1 MARRPGSGPERLDAR
16 QRTGDSRRAVVRR
29 FSRRRRPGKRELHSD
44 NRTRILRNR
53 NENSFP
59 ILVFGNH
66 HAIRPIDG
74 HGQPYHGRGLGCIG
88 GEDDQTGK
96 DGLPA
101 ACSSGE
107 AFFLTGAAGGQ
118 NLYLC
123 TPDNA
128 WTLASGGA
136 RSISITDMAPVTADS
151 GLILVV
157 NPSAPIHLTRVYCA
171 VQGSGSV
178 AMNLDKRAEGTIG
191 ADSGAPLLG
200 PDLTATTSGANTST
214 FLNADGQCGGTTSCA
229 VAAHTPVVMTFTTV
243 TGAPTALNCSVDYA
257 VD

>member
-1 MARRPGSGPERLDAR
+1 MKTAFLFWCLGTTTLFAQSTAMGSRTMEGDWDASGAKTTKPA
-16 QRTGDSRRAVVRR
+16 RTGTA
-29 FSRRRRPGKRELHSD
+29 
-44 NRTRILRNR
+44 
-53 NENSFP
+53 
-59 ILVFGNH
+59 
-66 HAIRPIDG
+66 
-74 HGQPYHGRGLGCIG
+74 
-88 GEDDQTGK
+88 
-96 DGLPA
+96 LPA